1 MTYYK
6 AAIEVL
12 KAARRPLTARE
23 ITDQAIEAGLI
34 APRGETPIATMSATL
49 YRVRRHPDLLKVGD
63 RGNKRAKRGTVRWT
77 LNPKSVASRC

>member
-12 KAARRPLTARE
+12 KAAKRPLTVQE

-34 APRGETPIATMSATL
+34 APRGETPVATMSATL
-49 YRVRRHPDLLKVGD
+49 YRARKHPELVKVGD
-63 RGNKRAKRGTVRWT
+63 WGNMRAKRGTVRWK
-77 LNPKSVASRC
+77 LDRD